1 MLSVVVSILQTAG
14 FDFNELK
21 ISGNKN
27 STPQLKNRTINY
39 DTKFTSEIL
48 GINMSTSII
57 VSCLKKFR
65 EDAST

>member
-27 STPQLKNRTINY
+27 STPQLKNRTMIY

-48 GINMSTSII
+48 GIEMNSSNMVT
-57 VSCLKKFR
+57 CL
-65 EDAST
+65 